1 MTTSLLSPSLLP
13 ASEESPSPVITTL
26 LHPRNQRARAYQG
39 AWEPPPGWEKST
51 SIEKIT
57 ALEGKALYPALR
69 PGTILRELDGHLVI
83 HDPVTRDIHKLNL
96 PAATILLLANGAR
109 TLGDIAEECARRF
122 DRCLW
127 KAVNDVERVI
137 QELVEKKVVVL
148 RREKNCA

>member
-13 ASEESPSPVITTL
+13 SQEAPSPVITTL

-96 PAATILLLANGAR
+96 PAATILLFANGTR
-109 TLGDIAEECARRF
+109 TLGNIAEEYARRF

-127 KAVNDVERVI
+127 KAVDDVERVI
-137 QELVEKKVVVL
+137 QELVEKTVVVL

>member
-1 MTTSLLSPSLLP
+1 MTTSLLSPPLLP
-13 ASEESPSPVITTL
+13 SQEAPSPEITTL

-96 PAATILLLANGAR
+96 PAATIFLLANGAR
-109 TLGDIAEECARRF
+109 TLGDIAEEYARRF
-122 DRCLW
+122 DRSLW
-127 KAVNDVERVI
+127 KAVDDVERVI
-137 QELVEKKVVVL
+137 QELVEKKVAVL
-148 RREKNCA
+148 RRGKNCA